1 MSSSYSE
8 ALDLVKRNTDS
19 SKEDLEDMS
28 LDVEYLLGT
37 VVGVAEDLE
46 KRIDDIKKKLS
57 SESKG
62 LVYCMGKLKGKLTP
76 SQWSY
81 LERLVK

>member
-1 MSSSYSE
+1 MSSSYSD
-8 ALDLVKRNTDS
+8 AIDLIKRNTDT

-46 KRIDDIKKKLS
+46 KRIDDIKNKSS

-62 LVYCMGKLKGKLTP
+62 LAYCMKKLRGKLTP
-76 SQWSY
+76 AQWSY
-81 LERLVK
+81 LERMLK